1 MIPPNESFCGP
12 LSVVKYNRSAI
23 MHKIL
28 RKNTCLPVN
37 NRIKDPPNTIAK
49 APLMILN
56 MPPTEEKP
64 FMTGL
69 IDEYNATLDGVISS
83 WTKRSKVDISGLGL
97 ILREGFG

>member
-1 MIPPNESFCGP
+1 
-12 LSVVKYNRSAI
+12 
-23 MHKIL
+23 
-28 RKNTCLPVN
+28 
-37 NRIKDPPNTIAK
+37 
-49 APLMILN
+49 MILN